1 MLLLGIGL
9 STVCVCQ
16 WGINEGLNYTPLCG
30 LHTHTHTHT
39 GVGVL
44 DNLFHAYMRH
54 NSRSQKH
61 CVQKNSPLRDSSLNF
76 G

>member
-16 WGINEGLNYTPLCG
+16 WGINEGLNYTSLCG
-30 LHTHTHTHT
+30 LRTHT

-44 DNLFHAYMRH
+44 DNLFHAYMRQ
-54 NSRSQKH
+54 SSSSQKH
-61 CVQKNSPLRDSSLNF
+61 RVQKNSPLRDSSLNF